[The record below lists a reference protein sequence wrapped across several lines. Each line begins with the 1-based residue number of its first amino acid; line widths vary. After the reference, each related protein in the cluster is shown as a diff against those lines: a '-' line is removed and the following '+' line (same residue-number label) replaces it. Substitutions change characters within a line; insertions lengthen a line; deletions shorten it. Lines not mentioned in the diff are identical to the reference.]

1 MEYINL
7 GNSGLMISRIALGGF
22 AFGTPRWQ
30 AWVLGEV
37 ESYAILKRAV
47 ELGINFFDTADAY
60 SWGVSEE
67 VIGRALRDLARR
79 EEVVIGTKFYHPT
92 GDSPNQ
98 RGVSRK
104 HIMAAVDL
112 SLRRLGTDYIDLYA
126 FHKLDPPTPME
137 EMLEAMHDLVKSGK
151 VRYIGAS
158 NILAWHMAKL
168 LHTADMRGWTRLI
181 SIENHYNLVY
191 REEEREMIPLC
202 QAEGVGVKPFSPLAR
217 GFLAGTFDR
226 KGRGATTRGRV
237 DEFTPELYHRESDF
251 HIRDRVIVMA
261 ERREVRPAQIA
272 LAWLLHKDG
281 VTAPGVGGS
290 KPQHVDDAVG
300 ALDIRLSE
308 AELRELEEPYE
319 PHPVT
324 LFLSEYLSAPPLEF
338 REPRPNQPRD

>member
-1 MEYINL
+1 MDYINL

-30 AWVLGEV
+30 AWVLGEA
-37 ESYAILKRAV
+37 ESRSILKRAV

-67 VIGRALRDLARR
+67 IIGRALRDFARR

-112 SLRRLGTDYIDLYA
+112 SLRRLGTDYIDLYT
-126 FHKLDPPTPME
+126 FHKLNPPTPME

-158 NILAWHMAKL
+158 NIVAWHMAKL
-168 LHTADMRGWTRLI
+168 LYTADMRGWTRLI

-202 QAEGVGVKPFSPLAR
+202 RAEGVGVTPFSPLAR
-217 GFLAGTFDR
+217 GFLANTVDR
-226 KGRGATTRGRV
+226 EGRGATTRGRV
-237 DEFTPELYHRESDF
+237 DEFTPRLYHRESDF
-251 HIRDRVIVMA
+251 HIRDRVNALA
-261 ERREVRPAQIA
+261 ERRGVRPAQIA
-272 LAWLLHKDG
+272 LAWLLHQDG
-281 VTAPGVGGS
+281 VTAPVVGAS
-290 KPQHVDDAVG
+290 KLQHVEDAVG
-300 ALDIRLSE
+300 ALDIRLNE
-308 AELRELEEPYE
+308 GELRELEEPYE
-319 PHPVT
+319 AHPVL
-324 LFLSEYLSAPPLEF
+324 LFLSEYLPTPPPEY
-338 REPRPNQPRD
+338 REPRPNEKRE